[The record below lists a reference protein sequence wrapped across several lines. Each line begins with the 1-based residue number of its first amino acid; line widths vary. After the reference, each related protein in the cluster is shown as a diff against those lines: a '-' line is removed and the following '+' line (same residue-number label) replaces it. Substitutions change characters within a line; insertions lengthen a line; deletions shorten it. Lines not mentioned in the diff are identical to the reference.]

1 MRLYYFSRA
10 KQNKNQR

>member
-1 MRLYYFSRA
+1 MRLYYFPRA